1 MNERAAQ
8 AGSELRSTEDVED
21 AMVTRRSAWWAVLG
35 LAVAAAGVAALAIPL
50 RAQDASREK
59 PAREPAL
66 GFLGIAGGKA
76 STLSFLRGLEGGEAG
91 KEPGGRR
98 LTLFLP
104 DLDQLYLYGNK
115 EGVVAFTKGLPEGS
129 VVRVLVRD
137 ADRLKSFGD
146 RASTLTFLEAL
157 ASRRGVMEVWITD
170 VPGLARVGQNAG
182 VLRFV
187 EGLPRNSSVHLFT
200 SARELS
206 LHGDTAGIQSFLA
219 TLKCRVEVRLDDPL
233 LDLYLGK

>member
-1 MNERAAQ
+1 MNAKK
-8 AGSELRSTEDVED
+8 
-21 AMVTRRSAWWAVLG
+21 SAWWAVLG
-35 LAVAAAGVAALAIPL
+35 LAVAAAGAAALAIPL

-66 GFLGIAGGKA
+66 GFLGIAGGTA
-76 STLSFLRGLEGGEAG
+76 STLSFLKGLEGGEAG

-115 EGVVAFTKGLPEGS
+115 DGVVAFTKSLPEGS

-137 ADRLKSFGD
+137 AERIKNYGD

-157 ASRRGVMEVWITD
+157 SSRRGVLELWIPD
-170 VPGLARVGQNAG
+170 LPGLARVGQNAG

-187 EGLPRNSSVHLFT
+187 EALPRNSAVHLFT
-200 SARELS
+200 NAREIS
-206 LHGDTAGIQSFLA
+206 LHGDTAGLQSFLA
-219 TLKCRVEVRLDDPL
+219 ALKCRVEVRLDDPL
-233 LDLYLGK
+233 LDVYMGK